1 MPRSV
6 TPLLWTSRSGT
17 SCPPTR
23 SCCIA
28 TYVLPPALRTHCTPA
43 AAFTQHHSPVSACLA
58 TCFVQPAARGGSG
71 ASVARSVR
79 GGTRRARARAGAA
92 KARQGDDIGQTE
104 NPLARTG
111 GLTGQ
116 GGSAGSVHPAPVAPV
131 KPALTPEELEAHR
144 AAARARLAED
154 MGRDDGASVAAPSSV
169 TGRGRRNRKRT
180 RGGLARRASVKIEF
194 APRLAPTGDEAGNG
208 GRRARTRTRRR
219 RPDGAEGGSA
229 RAHASGR
236 GRARPA
242 SRTRRAA
249 PPSRRR

>member
-6 TPLLWTSRSGT
+6 TSLLWTSRSDT

-23 SCCIA
+23 SCSIA
-28 TYVLPPALRTHCTPA
+28 TYVLRPVYRINCTPA
-43 AAFTQHHSPVSACLA
+43 AAFTQHHSPASACLV
-58 TCFVQPAARGGSG
+58 TCSVQPAAARGGSG

-92 KARQGDDIGQTE
+92 KARQGDDIGETE
-104 NPLARTG
+104 NPLARAG

-116 GGSAGSVHPAPVAPV
+116 HGVPVAPV

-154 MGRDDGASVAAPSSV
+154 MGRDDGTSVAAPSSV
-169 TGRGRRNRKRT
+169 AGRGRRNRKRT
-180 RGGLARRASVKIEF
+180 RGGLARRASVKVEF
-194 APRLAPTGDEAGNG
+194 APRRAAEGEEDPLAVGASRRRLRSRSRRAAPGAASADGAT
-208 GRRARTRTRRR
+208 RRARPTGRSRQR
-219 RPDGAEGGSA
+219 GG
-229 RAHASGR
+229 G
-236 GRARPA
+236 
-242 SRTRRAA
+242 RRAA